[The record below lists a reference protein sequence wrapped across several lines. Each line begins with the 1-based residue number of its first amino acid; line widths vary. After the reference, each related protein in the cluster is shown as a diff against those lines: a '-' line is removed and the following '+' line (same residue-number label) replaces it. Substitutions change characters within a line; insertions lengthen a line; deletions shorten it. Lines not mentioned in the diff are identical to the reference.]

1 MHFLIDENIPYAEEF
16 FSDLG
21 QITRFPGRELTAEQL
36 ADADVLLVRSITKVN
51 EALLSKAEKLKFVGT
66 ATIGEDHIDKAV
78 LAEKGIAFSSA
89 PGCNAVS
96 VAEFVISALFVLTEK
111 YGFQLSDKTVG
122 IVGVGNIGK
131 ALKAK
136 LEALGINLLL
146 CDPPRQDAESTDEF
160 VDLDYLLANSDV
172 VTFHTPKTKT
182 GKHPSFHLL
191 NEVNLPLLKQDVVLV
206 NASRGE
212 VIDNQALLKEVQRR
226 EQHNEQAIKL
236 VLDVWENEP
245 NPLPE
250 LIEYCD
256 LATAH
261 IAGYSL
267 EGKSRGTEMLY
278 QRVCELLSLPKDK
291 NLSTLLPQHNIQH
304 LMLNTLP
311 DDESEIKALTHLIY
325 DIRRDDALFRG
336 LLKEKGFDWLRKN
349 YPVRREWRSVKL
361 QLVQQSNCSD
371 QKASKYLQLGFDI

>member
-16 FSDLG
+16 FAELG
-21 QITRFPGRELTAEQL
+21 KITRFPGRELTPEQL
-36 ADADVLLVRSITKVN
+36 VDADVLLVRSITKVN
-51 EALLSKAEKLKFVGT
+51 HELLSKAEKLKFVGT
-66 ATIGEDHIDKAV
+66 ATIGEDHIDKEL
-78 LAEKGIAFSSA
+78 LAERGINFSSA

-111 YGFQLSDKTVG
+111 YNFKLQDKTLG

-131 ALKAK
+131 ALKRK

-146 CDPPRQDAESTDEF
+146 CDPPRQEAEQSDDF
-160 VDLDYLLANSDV
+160 VELNQLLQQSDI

-182 GKHPSFHLL
+182 GKYPSFHLL
-191 NEVNLPLLKQDVVLV
+191 NQSNLPLLKQDVVLV

-212 VIDNQALLKEVQRR
+212 VIDNRALLEEILRR
-226 EQHNEQAIKL
+226 EEANEAAIKL

-245 NPLPE
+245 CPLPE
-250 LIEYCD
+250 LIEHCD

-267 EGKSRGTEMLY
+267 EGKARGTEMLY
-278 QRVCELLSLPKDK
+278 HNVCELFGKEKDK
-291 NLSTLLPQHNIQH
+291 NLSVMLPKHNIAQVV
-304 LMLNTLP
+304 LNELP
-311 DDESEIKALTHLIY
+311 EQESEIKALTHMIY
-325 DIRRDDALFRG
+325 DIRRDDALFRQ
-336 LLKEKGFDWLRKN
+336 LLNEKGFDWLRKN

-361 QLVQQSNCSD
+361 QLMQQPNCSD
-371 QKASKYLQLGFDI
+371 QKAEKYLQLGFDI

>member
-16 FSDLG
+16 FADLG
-21 QITRFPGRELTAEQL
+21 KITRFPGRELTPEQL

-51 EALLSKAEKLKFVGT
+51 RALLSKAEKLKFVGT
-66 ATIGEDHIDKAV
+66 ATIGEDHIDKDL
-78 LAEKGIAFSSA
+78 LAELGIQFSSA

-96 VAEFVISALFVLTEK
+96 VAEFVISALFVMTEK
-111 YGFQLSDKTVG
+111 YNFKLADKTLG

-131 ALKAK
+131 ALKLK

-146 CDPPRQDAESTDEF
+146 CDPPRQELEQSDEF
-160 VDLDYLLANSDV
+160 VDLNYLLQQSDI

-191 NEVNLPLLKQDVVLV
+191 NQSNISLLKQDVVLV

-212 VIDNQALLKEVQRR
+212 VIDNQALLTEVQRR
-226 EQHNEQAIKL
+226 EQAGEAAIKL

-267 EGKSRGTEMLY
+267 EGKARGTEILY
-278 QRVCELLSLPKDK
+278 QKVCELFGREVDKLLSTMLPK
-291 NLSTLLPQHNIQH
+291 HNIAE
-304 LMLNTLP
+304 LRLNQLP
-311 DDESEIKALTHLIY
+311 DDEREIKALTHLVY
-325 DIRRDDALFRG
+325 DIRRDDALFRQ
-336 LLKEKGFDWLRKN
+336 LLNQNGFDWLRKN

-361 QLVQQSNCSD
+361 QLVQPPNSSD
-371 QKASKYLQLGFDI
+371 QKAEKYLQLGFDI

>member
-1 MHFLIDENIPYAEEF
+1 MHFLIDENIPYAEAF

-21 QITRFPGRELTAEQL
+21 QITRFPGRELTPEQL

-51 EALLSKAEKLKFVGT
+51 EALLSQAQKLKFVGT
-66 ATIGEDHIDKAV
+66 ATIGEDHIDKA
-78 LAEKGIAFSSA
+78 LLREKGIAFSSA

-111 YGFQLSDKTVG
+111 YGFELQQKTVG

-131 ALKAK
+131 ALKSK

-146 CDPPRQDAESTDEF
+146 CDPPRQDEEQVEGF
-160 VDLDYLLANSDV
+160 VSLEYLLAHADI

-191 NEVNLPLLKQDVVLV
+191 NKANLPLLKEDVVLV

-212 VIDNQALLKEVQRR
+212 VIDNTALLEEVKRR
-226 EQHNEQAIKL
+226 EQSGEAAIKL

-267 EGKSRGTEMLY
+267 EGKARGTEILY
-278 QRVCELLSLPKDK
+278 QRVCELLGQSKDKKLSAMLPK
-291 NLSTLLPQHNIQH
+291 HNVAKVCV
-304 LMLNTLP
+304 NTWP
-311 DDESEIKALTHLIY
+311 SQQDEIKSLVHMVY
-325 DIRRDDALFRG
+325 DIRRDDALFRR
-336 LLKEKGFDWLRKN
+336 LLAKNGFDWLRKN

-361 QLVQQSNCSD
+361 QLVQQPSD
-371 QKASKYLQLGFDI
+371 TEKKAEKYLQLGFDI